1 MVMKRISKLLLFS
14 ILISLIL
21 TTVVSAAPLRITA
34 SPSQNGI
41 VFRWD
46 TDIPVDVYIDG
57 INMVNGT
64 TENNWYVSYL
74 HPDEAHGILLRASVN
89 QTTIGTLEAR
99 TLYPQWI
106 IIFMIVVLIVM
117 FILMI
122 FLMKNPIITI
132 LIGLISIALALYA
145 GDLASGYGGLRI
157 VPYIF
162 AILAGLFI
170 LIALWDLIIEK
181 TQWG

>member
-1 MVMKRISKLLLFS
+1 
-14 ILISLIL
+14 
-21 TTVVSAAPLRITA
+21 
-34 SPSQNGI
+34 
-41 VFRWD
+41 
-46 TDIPVDVYIDG
+46 
-57 INMVNGT
+57 
-64 TENNWYVSYL
+64 
-74 HPDEAHGILLRASVN
+74 
-89 QTTIGTLEAR
+89 
-99 TLYPQWI
+99 
-106 IIFMIVVLIVM
+106 MIVVLIVM